1 MSASSTNAAA
11 YVAAHKEC
19 SGNLP
24 AIGIPAMDV
33 SRQKALDSLLRLGLP
48 TQKDED
54 WKYTSTKPI
63 TKSTFTPT
71 TSASPCSKEFIKS
84 CSISELDPFRLVFSD
99 GFWMPEYSEFSNLPK
114 GVQLIGLGEALRK
127 TPEIVTPKLG
137 TAIGQVPHGF
147 SAMNSAFVGDGVFLK
162 VADEI
167 CMERAIEILF
177 ISGFSGEG
185 FLSLPRN
192 LVVLGNNS
200 KATVVERHITAEGT
214 RVLTNSITE
223 LLISDSSELEYSI
236 AQKGN
241 EKNFHVHGLFANL
254 GYESRLKVSSVISGG
269 SLVRNDVRVNLDNE
283 NAEVDLSGL
292 YIVNGK
298 SHVDNHTHILHNAP
312 NCKSRECFKGVLSD
326 RGHAVFHGRISVK
339 KDAQNTNSE
348 LSNQNLLLSRNAE
361 IDTKPQ
367 LEIYADNV
375 KCAHGATVGQLDE
388 TAIFYL
394 MSRGISYDIAQRMLT
409 EAFAESVINEIKP
422 KSLREYLKVEISG
435 QLSRA

>member
-1 MSASSTNAAA
+1 MSASSANAAA
-11 YVAAHKEC
+11 YVAAYKEC
-19 SGNLP
+19 SDNLP
-24 AIGIPAMDV
+24 AIGIPAMDA
-33 SRQKALDSLLRLGLP
+33 SRRKAIDSLLRLGLP
-48 TQKDED
+48 TQKDEN
-54 WKYTSTKPI
+54 WKYTSIKPI
-63 TKSTFTPT
+63 IKSTFTPT
-71 TSASPCSKEFIKS
+71 TSASPCPEEFIKS
-84 CSISELDPFRLVFSD
+84 CLISELNAFILVFSD
-99 GFWMPEYSEFSNLPK
+99 GFWMPEFSDFSNLPE
-114 GVQLIGLGEALRK
+114 GVRLTGLGQALRED
-127 TPEIVTPKLG
+127 PEIVTSRLG

-147 SAMNSAFVGDGVFLK
+147 AAMNSAFVGDGVFLNI
-162 VADEI
+162 ADGI
-167 CMERAIEILF
+167 CLDKAIEILF

-192 LVVLGNNS
+192 LVALGNNS

-241 EKNFHVHGLFANL
+241 KKNFHVHGLFANL
-254 GYESRLKVSSVISGG
+254 GYESKLKASSVISGG

-283 NAEVDLSGL
+283 NAEVDLGGL
-292 YIVNGK
+292 YIVDGR

-312 NCKSRECFKGVLSD
+312 NCKSREHFKGVLSG

-394 MSRGISYDIAQRMLT
+394 MSRGISYGTAQRMLT
-409 EAFAESVINEIKP
+409 EAFAENVVNEITP
-422 KSLREYLKVEISG
+422 ESLRDHLKVEISG
-435 QLSRA
+435 QLSRV